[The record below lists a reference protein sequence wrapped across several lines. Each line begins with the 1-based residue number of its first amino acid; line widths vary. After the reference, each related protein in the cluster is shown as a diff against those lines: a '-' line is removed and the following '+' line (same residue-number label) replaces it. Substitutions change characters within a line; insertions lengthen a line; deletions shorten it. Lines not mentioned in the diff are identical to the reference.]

1 MVDEVF
7 SFATSTQE
15 KPRGEASCIC
25 CCTDSR
31 RSHHVH
37 CHKIEKPH
45 RPYTNSNDLSRRRVY
60 PRKIDGNMLHT
71 PVLVLEWCLK
81 VAEINL

>member
-1 MVDEVF
+1 MSFFVCHVDTRKNQEEKLLAYAV
-7 SFATSTQE
+7 APTPAGPIMSTVI
-15 KPRGEASCIC
+15 KLKNP
-25 CCTDSR
+25 TDP
-31 RSHHVH
+31 
-37 CHKIEKPH
+37 IP
-45 RPYTNSNDLSRRRVY
+45 TNDLSRRRVY